1 MRSVQIADRSYR
13 LVASRLGAGWT
24 AFAERIETGER
35 FGIECAGESE
45 TDALDRLSRWLV
57 WQGEHSAALQAL
69 QDAERTYHRSVAGT
83 AFTSGDEESASTE
96 LKRVSLKQVDE
107 ARARLDEIRARRPG

>member
-1 MRSVQIADRSYR
+1 MHIADRTYR
-13 LVASRLGAGWT
+13 LVASRLGARWV
-24 AFAERIETGER
+24 ASAEQMDTGER

-69 QDAERTYHRSVAGT
+69 QDAERTYHRAIAGT
-83 AFTSGDEESASTE
+83 AFTSGNEESARTE
-96 LKRVSLKQVDE
+96 LTRVSLKQVDA
-107 ARARLDEIRARRPG
+107 ARARLDDIRARQPG